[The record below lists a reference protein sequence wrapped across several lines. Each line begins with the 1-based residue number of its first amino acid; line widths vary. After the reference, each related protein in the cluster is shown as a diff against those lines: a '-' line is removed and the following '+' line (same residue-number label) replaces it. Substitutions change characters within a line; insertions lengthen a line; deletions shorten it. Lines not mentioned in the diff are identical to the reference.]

1 MVSINNNVCFD
12 LFVIVLVVVIIIIV
26 PVFFFFA
33 AQIFRC
39 NMFMAIVTYGPKI
52 IMTM

>member
-12 LFVIVLVVVIIIIV
+12 SFVIVLVVVIIIV